1 MVSHYKIDSKT
12 KFEFFEELKRNCLSE
27 KTGKTAVKT
36 CGRNLRDF
44 FYFHKLFKI
53 IGKISLLL

>member
-1 MVSHYKIDSKT
+1 MVSHYNTDSKT

-27 KTGKTAVKT
+27 KQEKTAVKT
-36 CGRNLRDF
+36 CVRNLRDF

-53 IGKISLLL
+53 FSEISLLL